1 MILNAGNY
9 RFVNHEGHEAR
20 EAIPSIF
27 APFAFENPNVPF
39 VAIPFAAYA
48 SPAMTNKLFTRWLP
62 CATLAAWSSVLLYFY
77 FSGRI
82 TAFLIPTFRPYVL
95 IAGVVLAAM
104 AAMFLFQSADAQ
116 CCAESECGH
125 PMSRLAA
132 GKVLTFLILLLPIT
146 VSAYF
151 SPDGFGK
158 AAIENRGII
167 MDASALGLAPTREAV
182 SKPVE
187 SPLPTNAESTP
198 PGAATEQPSPG
209 DYLQRTPEGHI
220 VAEVLDLLYAAQDTT
235 LRGDFEGKT
244 VELIGQLM
252 PDKTTEGGAG
262 NRFKAVRMFMTCCAA
277 DARPVATLVEA
288 DPMPDFPEMTWIK
301 ITGTATFP
309 TENGRRTAVLKAT
322 KIDKSDPPEESM
334 LY

>member
-1 MILNAGNY
+1 
-9 RFVNHEGHEAR
+9 
-20 EAIPSIF
+20 
-27 APFAFENPNVPF
+27 
-39 VAIPFAAYA
+39 
-48 SPAMTNKLFTRWLP
+48 MTTKLFSRWLP

-82 TAFLIPTFRPYVL
+82 TSFLIPTFRPYVL
-95 IAGVVLAAM
+95 IAGVVLGAM
-104 AAMFLFQSADAQ
+104 AALFLFQSADAE
-116 CCAESECGH
+116 CCKDAECGH
-125 PMSRLAA
+125 PMSRMAA
-132 GKVLTFLILLLPIT
+132 GKVLTFLILLLPIS
-146 VSAYF
+146 VSAFF
-151 SPDGFGK
+151 SPDSFGK

-167 MDASALGLAPTREAV
+167 TDASALGLAPTREAV
-182 SKPVE
+182 SQPVE
-187 SPLPTNAESTP
+187 SPLPSNPDSTP
-198 PGAATEQPSPG
+198 PAPTAGQPTEPSPG

-252 PDKTTEGGAG
+252 PDKTTDAGGK
-262 NRFKAVRMFMTCCAA
+262 RFKAVRMFMTCCAA

-288 DPMPDFPEMTWIK
+288 EKLPDFPEMTWIK

-322 KIDKSDPPEESM
+322 KIEKSGPPDETM